1 MISILGGSRRP
12 MTYNFDPDKW
22 YEAEV
27 YILQTKRKQGEIT
40 QNDYEQ
46 ALAALERRLAEM
58 WNRLD
63 GTYQVNPDE

>member
-1 MISILGGSRRP
+1 MTSTLGGASHL

-27 YILQTKRKQGEIT
+27 YILQTKCKQGEIT
-40 QNDYEQ
+40 PNDYEQ
-46 ALAALERRLAEM
+46 ALADLDDRLSEM

-63 GTYQVNPDE
+63 GTYRVNPDE